1 MDNCAKNVIFVPMN
15 MSDLRTEFPELS
27 ETVYGK
33 KLVYLDNAA
42 TSLKPLSVI
51 REWDEISMKY
61 TANLHRA
68 VHHIAELA
76 TEKYEAARE
85 AVREHIGAESTDEI
99 IFTSG
104 TTASINLVAFS
115 FGEAFVGKGDEII
128 VSEAEHHSNI
138 VPWQMLCERKSAVL
152 RVLPVDDEG
161 HLRLDSLKEMLGGRT
176 RLVCIAQVSNVLGLT
191 NPVKEIVDICHSAGC
206 PVLVDGAQG
215 IVHGGIDVRETDCDF
230 YAFSGHK
237 IYAAPGTGVL
247 YGKKSYLDRMPPY
260 MGGGEM
266 ISTVK
271 WTGTGYAAL
280 PHKFEAGTQNIS
292 GTPTLIP
299 ALKMWEE
306 MQSSDIQKNTEEVTD
321 YMLNA
326 LTSNPRIRLYGLPG
340 GEYAK
345 IPLFSFSVEHCHHE
359 DLALILDKMG
369 VAVRSGQMCAEP
381 LMDRY
386 GETGMLRASFAPYNT
401 VEEAKYLM
409 SSLERAVKML
419 DRK

>member
-1 MDNCAKNVIFVPMN
+1 MNV
-15 MSDLRTEFPELS
+15 SDFRKEFPELS

-33 KLVYLDNAA
+33 RLVYLDNAA
-42 TSLKPLSVI
+42 TSLRPQSVI
-51 REWDEISMKY
+51 GEWNEMSARY

-68 VHHIAELA
+68 VHHIAEVA
-76 TEKYEAARE
+76 TQKYEQARD
-85 AVREHIGAESTDEI
+85 AVREYINAGSREEI

-115 FGEAFVGKGDEII
+115 FGEAFVGPGDEII

-138 VPWQMLCERKSAVL
+138 VPWQMMCSRKGATL
-152 RVLPVDDEG
+152 KVLPVDDRG
-161 HLRLDSLKEMLGGRT
+161 HLRLDVLRELLNPRT
-176 RLVCIAQVSNVLGLT
+176 KLVCVTHVSNVLGLT
-191 NPVKEIVDICHSAGC
+191 NPIKEVVNICHSIGC
-206 PVLVDGAQG
+206 PVLTDGAQG
-215 IVHGGIDVRETDCDF
+215 IVHSGVDVRDIDCDF

-247 YGKKSYLDRMPPY
+247 YGKKYYLDKMPPY

-271 WTGTGYAAL
+271 WTGTSYAAA

-292 GTPTLIP
+292 GTPTLVQ
-299 ALKMWEE
+299 ALAVASETRSAE
-306 MQSSDIQKNTEEVTD
+306 LQKNMEEVVD

-326 LTSNPRIRLYGLPG
+326 LSSDSRFHLFGQPG
-340 GEYAK
+340 GGYEK
-345 IPLFSFSVEHCHHE
+345 IPLFSFSVEHLHHE

-381 LMDRY
+381 LMDRF
-386 GETGMLRASFAPYNT
+386 GVTGMLRASFAPYNT

-409 SSLERAVKML
+409 SSLEKAIKML

>member
-1 MDNCAKNVIFVPMN
+1 MNV
-15 MSDLRTEFPELS
+15 SDFRKEFPELS

-33 KLVYLDNAA
+33 RLVYLDNAA
-42 TSLKPLSVI
+42 TSLRPQSVI
-51 REWDEISMKY
+51 GEWNEMSARY

-68 VHHIAELA
+68 VHHIAEVA
-76 TEKYEAARE
+76 TQKYEQARD
-85 AVREHIGAESTDEI
+85 AVREYINAGRREEI

-115 FGEAFVGKGDEII
+115 FGEAFVGPGDEII

-138 VPWQMLCERKSAVL
+138 VPWQMMCSRKGATL
-152 RVLPVDDEG
+152 KVLPVDDQG
-161 HLRLDSLKEMLGGRT
+161 HLRLDVLRELLNPRT
-176 RLVCIAQVSNVLGLT
+176 RLVCVTQVSNVLGLT
-191 NPVKEIVDICHSAGC
+191 NPIKEVVNICHSIGC
-206 PVLVDGAQG
+206 PVLTDGAQG
-215 IVHGGIDVRETDCDF
+215 IVHSGVDVRDIDCDF

-247 YGKKSYLDRMPPY
+247 YGKKYYLDKMPPY

-271 WTGTGYAAL
+271 WTGTSYAAA

-292 GTPTLIP
+292 GTPTLVQ
-299 ALKMWEE
+299 ALAVASETRSAE
-306 MQSSDIQKNTEEVTD
+306 LQKNMAEVVD

-326 LTSNPRIRLYGLPG
+326 LSSDSRFHLFGQPG
-340 GEYAK
+340 GGYEK
-345 IPLFSFSVEHCHHE
+345 IPLFSFSVEHLHHE

-381 LMDRY
+381 LMDRF
-386 GETGMLRASFAPYNT
+386 GVTGMLRASFAPYNT

-409 SSLERAVKML
+409 SSLEKAIKML

>member
-1 MDNCAKNVIFVPMN
+1 MNV
-15 MSDLRTEFPELS
+15 SDFRKEFPELS

-33 KLVYLDNAA
+33 RLVYLDNAA
-42 TSLKPLSVI
+42 TSLRPQSVI
-51 REWDEISMKY
+51 GEWNEMSARY

-68 VHHIAELA
+68 VHHIAEVA
-76 TEKYEAARE
+76 TQKYEQARD
-85 AVREHIGAESTDEI
+85 AVREYINAGSREEI

-115 FGEAFVGKGDEII
+115 FGEAFVGPGDEII

-138 VPWQMLCERKSAVL
+138 VPWQMMCSRKGATL
-152 RVLPVDDEG
+152 KVLPVDDQG
-161 HLRLDSLKEMLGGRT
+161 HLGLDVLRELLNPRT
-176 RLVCIAQVSNVLGLT
+176 KLVCVTQVSNVLGLT
-191 NPVKEIVDICHSAGC
+191 NPIKEVVNICHSIGC
-206 PVLVDGAQG
+206 PVLTDGAQG
-215 IVHGGIDVRETDCDF
+215 IVHSGVDVRDIDCDF

-247 YGKKSYLDRMPPY
+247 YGKKYYLDKMPPY

-271 WTGTGYAAL
+271 WTGTSYAAS

-292 GTPTLIP
+292 GTPTLVQ
-299 ALKMWEE
+299 ALAVASESRSAE
-306 MQSSDIQKNTEEVTD
+306 LQKNMEEVVD

-326 LTSNPRIRLYGLPG
+326 LSSDSRFHLFGQPG
-340 GEYAK
+340 GGYEK
-345 IPLFSFSVEHCHHE
+345 IPLFSFSVEHLHHE

-381 LMDRY
+381 LMDRF
-386 GETGMLRASFAPYNT
+386 GVTGMLRASFAPYNT

-409 SSLERAVKML
+409 SSLEKAIKML

>member
-1 MDNCAKNVIFVPMN
+1 MNV
-15 MSDLRTEFPELS
+15 SDFRKEFPELS

-33 KLVYLDNAA
+33 RLVYLDNAA
-42 TSLKPLSVI
+42 TSLRPQSVI
-51 REWDEISMKY
+51 GEWNEMSARY

-68 VHHIAELA
+68 VHHIAEVA
-76 TEKYEAARE
+76 TQKYEQARD
-85 AVREHIGAESTDEI
+85 AVREYINAGSREEI

-115 FGEAFVGKGDEII
+115 FGEAFVGPGDEII

-138 VPWQMLCERKSAVL
+138 VPWQMMCSRKGATL
-152 RVLPVDDEG
+152 KVLPVDDRG
-161 HLRLDSLKEMLGGRT
+161 HLRLDVLRELLNPRT
-176 RLVCIAQVSNVLGLT
+176 KLVCVTQVSNVLGLT
-191 NPVKEIVDICHSAGC
+191 NPIKEIVNICHSIGC
-206 PVLVDGAQG
+206 PVLADGAQG
-215 IVHGGIDVRETDCDF
+215 IVHSGVDVRDIDCDF

-247 YGKKSYLDRMPPY
+247 YGKKYYLDKMPPY

-271 WTGTGYAAL
+271 WTGTSYAAS

-292 GTPTLIP
+292 GTPTLVQ
-299 ALKMWEE
+299 ALTVASETRSAE
-306 MQSSDIQKNTEEVTD
+306 LQKNMEEVVD

-326 LTSNPRIRLYGLPG
+326 LSSDSRFHLFGQPG
-340 GEYAK
+340 GGYEK
-345 IPLFSFSVEHCHHE
+345 IPLFSFSVEHLHHE

-381 LMDRY
+381 LMDRF
-386 GETGMLRASFAPYNT
+386 GVTGMLRASFAPYNT

-409 SSLERAVKML
+409 SSLEKAIKML

>member
-1 MDNCAKNVIFVPMN
+1 MNV
-15 MSDLRTEFPELS
+15 SDFRKEFPELS

-33 KLVYLDNAA
+33 RLVYLDNAA
-42 TSLKPLSVI
+42 TSLRPQSVI
-51 REWDEISMKY
+51 GEWNEMSARY

-68 VHHIAELA
+68 VHHIAEIA
-76 TEKYEAARE
+76 TQKYEQARD
-85 AVREHIGAESTDEI
+85 AVREYINAGSREEI

-115 FGEAFVGKGDEII
+115 FGEAFVGPGDEII

-138 VPWQMLCERKSAVL
+138 VPWQMMCSRKGATL
-152 RVLPVDDEG
+152 KVLPVDDQG
-161 HLRLDSLKEMLGGRT
+161 HFRLDVLRELLNPRT
-176 RLVCIAQVSNVLGLT
+176 RLVCVTQVSNVLGLT
-191 NPVKEIVDICHSAGC
+191 NPIKEVVNICHSIGC
-206 PVLVDGAQG
+206 PVLADGAQG
-215 IVHGGIDVRETDCDF
+215 IVHSGVDVRDIDCDF

-247 YGKKSYLDRMPPY
+247 YGKKYYLDKMPPY

-271 WTGTGYAAL
+271 WTGTSYAAT

-292 GTPTLIP
+292 GTPTLVQ
-299 ALKMWEE
+299 ALAVASETRSAE
-306 MQSSDIQKNTEEVTD
+306 LQKNMEEVVD

-326 LTSNPRIRLYGLPG
+326 LSSDSRFHLFGQPG
-340 GEYAK
+340 GGYEK
-345 IPLFSFSVEHCHHE
+345 IPLFSFSVEHLHHE

-381 LMDRY
+381 LMDRF
-386 GETGMLRASFAPYNT
+386 GVTGMLRASFAPYNT

-409 SSLERAVKML
+409 SSLEKAIKML

>member
-1 MDNCAKNVIFVPMN
+1 MNV
-15 MSDLRTEFPELS
+15 SDFRKEFPELS

-33 KLVYLDNAA
+33 RLVYLDNAA
-42 TSLKPLSVI
+42 TSLRPKSVI
-51 REWDEISMKY
+51 GEWNEMSARY

-68 VHHIAELA
+68 VHHIAEVA
-76 TEKYEAARE
+76 TQKYEQARD
-85 AVREHIGAESTDEI
+85 AVREYINAGSREEI

-115 FGEAFVGKGDEII
+115 FGEAFVGPGDEII

-138 VPWQMLCERKSAVL
+138 VPWQMMCSRKGATL
-152 RVLPVDDEG
+152 KVLPVDDQG
-161 HLRLDSLKEMLGGRT
+161 HLRLDVLRELLNPRT
-176 RLVCIAQVSNVLGLT
+176 RLVCVTQVSNVLGLT
-191 NPVKEIVDICHSAGC
+191 NPIKEVVNICHSIGC
-206 PVLVDGAQG
+206 PVLTDGAQG
-215 IVHGGIDVRETDCDF
+215 IVHSGVDVRDIDCDF

-247 YGKKSYLDRMPPY
+247 YGKKYYLDKMPPY

-271 WTGTGYAAL
+271 WTGTSYAAA

-292 GTPTLIP
+292 GTPTLVQ
-299 ALKMWEE
+299 ALAVAAETRSAE
-306 MQSSDIQKNTEEVTD
+306 LQKNMEEVVD

-326 LTSNPRIRLYGLPG
+326 LSSDSRFHLFGQPG
-340 GEYAK
+340 GGYEK
-345 IPLFSFSVEHCHHE
+345 IPLFSFSVEHLHHE

-381 LMDRY
+381 LMDRF
-386 GETGMLRASFAPYNT
+386 GVTGMLRASFAPYNT

-409 SSLERAVKML
+409 SSLEKAIKML

>member
-1 MDNCAKNVIFVPMN
+1 MNV
-15 MSDLRTEFPELS
+15 SDFRKEFPELS

-33 KLVYLDNAA
+33 RLVYLDNAA
-42 TSLKPLSVI
+42 TSLRPQSVI
-51 REWDEISMKY
+51 GEWNEMSARY

-68 VHHIAELA
+68 VHHIAEVA
-76 TEKYEAARE
+76 TQKYEQARD
-85 AVREHIGAESTDEI
+85 AVREYINAGSREEI

-115 FGEAFVGKGDEII
+115 FGEAFVEPGDEII

-138 VPWQMLCERKSAVL
+138 VPWQMMCSRKGATL
-152 RVLPVDDEG
+152 KVLPVDDRG
-161 HLRLDSLKEMLGGRT
+161 HLRLDVLRELLNPRT
-176 RLVCIAQVSNVLGLT
+176 KLVCVTQVSNVLGLT
-191 NPVKEIVDICHSAGC
+191 NPIKEVVNICHSIGC
-206 PVLVDGAQG
+206 PVLTDGAQG
-215 IVHGGIDVRETDCDF
+215 IVHSGVDVRDIDCDF

-247 YGKKSYLDRMPPY
+247 YGKKYYLDKMPPY

-271 WTGTGYAAL
+271 WTGTSYAAS

-292 GTPTLIP
+292 GTPTLVQ
-299 ALKMWEE
+299 ALAVASETRSAE
-306 MQSSDIQKNTEEVTD
+306 LQKNMEEVVD

-326 LTSNPRIRLYGLPG
+326 LSSDSRFHLFGQPG
-340 GEYAK
+340 GGYEK
-345 IPLFSFSVEHCHHE
+345 IPLFSFSVEHLHHE

-381 LMDRY
+381 LMDRF
-386 GETGMLRASFAPYNT
+386 GVTGMLRASFAPYNT

-409 SSLERAVKML
+409 SSLEKAIKML

>member
-1 MDNCAKNVIFVPMN
+1 MNV
-15 MSDLRTEFPELS
+15 SDFRKEFPELS

-33 KLVYLDNAA
+33 RLVYLDNAA
-42 TSLKPLSVI
+42 TSLRPQSVI
-51 REWDEISMKY
+51 GEWNEMSARY

-68 VHHIAELA
+68 VHHIAEVA
-76 TEKYEAARE
+76 TQKYEQARD
-85 AVREHIGAESTDEI
+85 AVREYINAGSREEI

-115 FGEAFVGKGDEII
+115 FGEAFVGPGDEII

-138 VPWQMLCERKSAVL
+138 VPWQMMCGRKGATL
-152 RVLPVDDEG
+152 KVLPVNDRG
-161 HLRLDSLKEMLGGRT
+161 HLRLDVLRELLNPRT
-176 RLVCIAQVSNVLGLT
+176 KLVCVTQVSNVLGLT
-191 NPVKEIVDICHSAGC
+191 NPIKEVVNICHSIGC
-206 PVLVDGAQG
+206 PVLTDGAQG
-215 IVHGGIDVRETDCDF
+215 IVHLGVDVRDIDCDF

-247 YGKKSYLDRMPPY
+247 YGKKYYLDKMPPY

-271 WTGTGYAAL
+271 WTGTSYAAS

-292 GTPTLIP
+292 GTPTLVQ
-299 ALKMWEE
+299 ALAVASETRSAE
-306 MQSSDIQKNTEEVTD
+306 LQKNMEEVVD

-326 LTSNPRIRLYGLPG
+326 LSSDSRFRLFGQPG
-340 GEYAK
+340 GGYEK
-345 IPLFSFSVEHCHHE
+345 IPLFSFSVEHLHHE

-381 LMDRY
+381 LMDRF
-386 GETGMLRASFAPYNT
+386 GVTGMLRASFAPYNT
-401 VEEAKYLM
+401 VEEAKYMM
-409 SSLERAVKML
+409 SSLEKAIKML

>member
-1 MDNCAKNVIFVPMN
+1 MNV
-15 MSDLRTEFPELS
+15 SDFRKEFPELS

-33 KLVYLDNAA
+33 RLVYLDNAA
-42 TSLKPLSVI
+42 TSLRPQSVI
-51 REWDEISMKY
+51 GEWNEMSARY

-68 VHHIAELA
+68 VHHIAEVA
-76 TEKYEAARE
+76 TQKYEQARD
-85 AVREHIGAESTDEI
+85 AVREYINAGSREEI

-115 FGEAFVGKGDEII
+115 FGEAFVGPGDEII

-138 VPWQMLCERKSAVL
+138 VPWQMMCSRKGATL
-152 RVLPVDDEG
+152 KVLPVDDQG
-161 HLRLDSLKEMLGGRT
+161 HLRLDVLRELLNPRT
-176 RLVCIAQVSNVLGLT
+176 RLVCVTQVSNVLGLT
-191 NPVKEIVDICHSAGC
+191 NPIKEIVNICHSIGC
-206 PVLVDGAQG
+206 PVLTDGAQG
-215 IVHGGIDVRETDCDF
+215 IVHSGVDVRDIDCDF

-247 YGKKSYLDRMPPY
+247 YGKKYYLDKMPPY

-271 WTGTGYAAL
+271 WTGTSYAAA

-292 GTPTLIP
+292 GTPTLVQ
-299 ALKMWEE
+299 ALSVASETRSAE
-306 MQSSDIQKNTEEVTD
+306 LQKNMEEVVD

-326 LTSNPRIRLYGLPG
+326 LSSDSRFHLFGQPG
-340 GEYAK
+340 GGYEK
-345 IPLFSFSVEHCHHE
+345 IPLFSFSVEHLHHE

-381 LMDRY
+381 LMDRF
-386 GETGMLRASFAPYNT
+386 GVTGMLRASFAPYNT

-409 SSLERAVKML
+409 SSLEKAIKML

>member
-1 MDNCAKNVIFVPMN
+1 MNV
-15 MSDLRTEFPELS
+15 SDFRKEFPELS

-33 KLVYLDNAA
+33 RLVYLDNAA
-42 TSLKPLSVI
+42 TSLRPQSVI
-51 REWDEISMKY
+51 GEWNEMSARY

-68 VHHIAELA
+68 VHHIAEVA
-76 TEKYEAARE
+76 TQKYEQARD
-85 AVREHIGAESTDEI
+85 AVREYINAGSREEI

-115 FGEAFVGKGDEII
+115 FGEAFVGPGDEII

-138 VPWQMLCERKSAVL
+138 VPWQMMCSRKGATL
-152 RVLPVDDEG
+152 KVLPVDDRG
-161 HLRLDSLKEMLGGRT
+161 HLRLDVLRELLNPRT
-176 RLVCIAQVSNVLGLT
+176 KLVCVTQVSNVLGLI
-191 NPVKEIVDICHSAGC
+191 NPIKEIVNICHSIGC
-206 PVLVDGAQG
+206 PVLADGAQG
-215 IVHGGIDVRETDCDF
+215 IVHSGVDVRDIDCDF

-247 YGKKSYLDRMPPY
+247 YGKKYYLDKMPPY

-271 WTGTGYAAL
+271 WTGTSYAAT

-292 GTPTLIP
+292 GTPTLVQ
-299 ALKMWEE
+299 ALAVASETRSAE
-306 MQSSDIQKNTEEVTD
+306 LQKNMEEVVD

-326 LTSNPRIRLYGLPG
+326 LSSDSRFHLFGQPG
-340 GEYAK
+340 GGYEK
-345 IPLFSFSVEHCHHE
+345 IPLFSFSVEHLHHE

-381 LMDRY
+381 LMDRF
-386 GETGMLRASFAPYNT
+386 GVTGMLRASFAPYNT

-409 SSLERAVKML
+409 SSLEKAIKML

>member
-1 MDNCAKNVIFVPMN
+1 MNV
-15 MSDLRTEFPELS
+15 SDFRKEFPELS

-33 KLVYLDNAA
+33 RLVYLDNAA
-42 TSLKPLSVI
+42 TSLRPQSVI
-51 REWDEISMKY
+51 GEWNEMSARY

-68 VHHIAELA
+68 VHHIAEVA
-76 TEKYEAARE
+76 TQKYEQARD
-85 AVREHIGAESTDEI
+85 AVREYINAGSREEI

-115 FGEAFVGKGDEII
+115 FGEAFVEPGDEII

-138 VPWQMLCERKSAVL
+138 VPWQMMCSRKGATL
-152 RVLPVDDEG
+152 KVLPVDDRG
-161 HLRLDSLKEMLGGRT
+161 HLRLDVLRELLNPRT
-176 RLVCIAQVSNVLGLT
+176 KLVCVTQVSNVLGLT
-191 NPVKEIVDICHSAGC
+191 NPIKEVVNICHSIGC
-206 PVLVDGAQG
+206 PVLTDGAQG
-215 IVHGGIDVRETDCDF
+215 IVHSGVDVRDIDCDF

-247 YGKKSYLDRMPPY
+247 YGKKYYLDKMPPY

-271 WTGTGYAAL
+271 WTGTSYAAS

-292 GTPTLIP
+292 GTPTLVQ
-299 ALKMWEE
+299 ALTVASETRSAE
-306 MQSSDIQKNTEEVTD
+306 LQKNMEEVVD

-326 LTSNPRIRLYGLPG
+326 LSSDSRFHLFGQPG
-340 GEYAK
+340 CGYEK
-345 IPLFSFSVEHCHHE
+345 IPLFSFSVEHLHHE

-381 LMDRY
+381 LMDRF
-386 GETGMLRASFAPYNT
+386 GVTGMLRASFAPYNT

-409 SSLERAVKML
+409 SSLEKAIKML

>member
-1 MDNCAKNVIFVPMN
+1 MNV
-15 MSDLRTEFPELS
+15 SDFRKEFPELS

-33 KLVYLDNAA
+33 RLVYLDNAA
-42 TSLKPLSVI
+42 TSLRPQSVI
-51 REWDEISMKY
+51 GEWNEMSARY

-68 VHHIAELA
+68 VHHIAEVA
-76 TEKYEAARE
+76 TQKYEQARD
-85 AVREHIGAESTDEI
+85 AVREYINAGSREEI

-115 FGEAFVGKGDEII
+115 FGEAFVGPGDEII

-138 VPWQMLCERKSAVL
+138 VPWQMMCSRKGATL
-152 RVLPVDDEG
+152 KVLPVDDRG
-161 HLRLDSLKEMLGGRT
+161 HLRLDVLRELLNPRT
-176 RLVCIAQVSNVLGLT
+176 KLVCVTQVSNVLGLT
-191 NPVKEIVDICHSAGC
+191 NPIKEIVNICHSIGC
-206 PVLVDGAQG
+206 PVLADGAQG
-215 IVHGGIDVRETDCDF
+215 IVHSGVDVRDIDCDF

-247 YGKKSYLDRMPPY
+247 YGKKYYLDKMPPY

-271 WTGTGYAAL
+271 WTGTSYAAS

-292 GTPTLIP
+292 GTPTLVQ
-299 ALKMWEE
+299 ALAVASETRSAE
-306 MQSSDIQKNTEEVTD
+306 LQKNMEEVVD

-326 LTSNPRIRLYGLPG
+326 LSSDSRFHLFGQPG
-340 GEYAK
+340 GGYEK
-345 IPLFSFSVEHCHHE
+345 IPLFSFSVEHLHHE

-381 LMDRY
+381 LMDRF
-386 GETGMLRASFAPYNT
+386 GVTGMLRASFAPYNT

-409 SSLERAVKML
+409 SSLEKAIKML

>member
-1 MDNCAKNVIFVPMN
+1 MNV
-15 MSDLRTEFPELS
+15 SDFRKEFPELS

-33 KLVYLDNAA
+33 RLVYLDNAA
-42 TSLKPLSVI
+42 TSLRPQSVI
-51 REWDEISMKY
+51 GEWNEMSARY

-68 VHHIAELA
+68 VHHIAEVA
-76 TEKYEAARE
+76 TQKYEQARD
-85 AVREHIGAESTDEI
+85 AVREYINAGSREEI

-115 FGEAFVGKGDEII
+115 FGEAFVGPGDEII

-138 VPWQMLCERKSAVL
+138 VPWQMMCSRKGATL
-152 RVLPVDDEG
+152 KVLPVDDRG
-161 HLRLDSLKEMLGGRT
+161 HLRLDVLRELLNPRT
-176 RLVCIAQVSNVLGLT
+176 RLVCVTQVSNVLGLT
-191 NPVKEIVDICHSAGC
+191 NPIKEAVNICHSIGC
-206 PVLVDGAQG
+206 PVLTDGAQG
-215 IVHGGIDVRETDCDF
+215 IVHSGVDVRDIDCDF

-247 YGKKSYLDRMPPY
+247 YGKKYYLDKMPPY

-271 WTGTGYAAL
+271 WTGTSYAAA

-292 GTPTLIP
+292 GTPTLVQ
-299 ALKMWEE
+299 ALAVASETRSAE
-306 MQSSDIQKNTEEVTD
+306 LQKNMEEVVD

-326 LTSNPRIRLYGLPG
+326 LSSDSRFHLFGQPG
-340 GEYAK
+340 GGYEK
-345 IPLFSFSVEHCHHE
+345 IPLFSFSVEHLHHE

-381 LMDRY
+381 LMDRF
-386 GETGMLRASFAPYNT
+386 GVTGMLRASFAPYNT

-409 SSLERAVKML
+409 SSLEKAIKML

>member
-1 MDNCAKNVIFVPMN
+1 MNV
-15 MSDLRTEFPELS
+15 SDFRKEFPELS

-33 KLVYLDNAA
+33 RLVYLDNAA
-42 TSLKPLSVI
+42 TSLRPQSVI
-51 REWDEISMKY
+51 GEWNEMSARY

-68 VHHIAELA
+68 VHHIAEVA
-76 TEKYEAARE
+76 TQKYEQARD
-85 AVREHIGAESTDEI
+85 AVREYINAGSREEI

-115 FGEAFVGKGDEII
+115 FGEAFVGPGDEII

-138 VPWQMLCERKSAVL
+138 VPWQMMCSRKGATL
-152 RVLPVDDEG
+152 KVLPVDDQG
-161 HLRLDSLKEMLGGRT
+161 HLRLDVLRELLNPRT
-176 RLVCIAQVSNVLGLT
+176 KLVCVTQVSNVLGLT
-191 NPVKEIVDICHSAGC
+191 NPIKEVVNICHSIGC
-206 PVLVDGAQG
+206 PVLTDGAQG
-215 IVHGGIDVRETDCDF
+215 IVHSGVDVRDIDCDF

-247 YGKKSYLDRMPPY
+247 YGKKYYLDKMPPY

-271 WTGTGYAAL
+271 WTGTSYAAS

-292 GTPTLIP
+292 GTPTLVQ
-299 ALKMWEE
+299 ALAVASESRSAE
-306 MQSSDIQKNTEEVTD
+306 LQKNMEEVVD

-326 LTSNPRIRLYGLPG
+326 LSSDSRFHLFGQPG
-340 GEYAK
+340 GGYEK
-345 IPLFSFSVEHCHHE
+345 IPLFSFSVEHLHHE

-381 LMDRY
+381 LMDRF
-386 GETGMLRASFAPYNT
+386 GVTGMLRASFAPYNT

-409 SSLERAVKML
+409 SSLEKAIKML

>member
-1 MDNCAKNVIFVPMN
+1 MNV
-15 MSDLRTEFPELS
+15 SDFRKEFPELS

-33 KLVYLDNAA
+33 RLVYLDNAA
-42 TSLKPLSVI
+42 TSLRPQSVI
-51 REWDEISMKY
+51 GEWNEMSARY

-68 VHHIAELA
+68 VHHIAEVA
-76 TEKYEAARE
+76 TQKYEQARD
-85 AVREHIGAESTDEI
+85 AVREYINAGSREEI
-99 IFTSG
+99 VFTSG

-115 FGEAFVGKGDEII
+115 FGEAFVGPGDEII

-138 VPWQMLCERKSAVL
+138 VPWQMMCSRKGATL
-152 RVLPVDDEG
+152 KVLPVDDQG
-161 HLRLDSLKEMLGGRT
+161 HLRLDVLRELLNPRT
-176 RLVCIAQVSNVLGLT
+176 KLVCVTQVSNVLGLT
-191 NPVKEIVDICHSAGC
+191 NPIKEVVNICHSIGC
-206 PVLVDGAQG
+206 PVLTDGAQG
-215 IVHGGIDVRETDCDF
+215 IVHSGVDVRDIDCDF

-247 YGKKSYLDRMPPY
+247 YGKKYYLDKMPPY

-271 WTGTGYAAL
+271 WTGTSYAAS

-292 GTPTLIP
+292 GTPTLVQ
-299 ALKMWEE
+299 ALAVASETRSAE
-306 MQSSDIQKNTEEVTD
+306 LQKNMEEVVD

-326 LTSNPRIRLYGLPG
+326 LSSDSRFHLFGQPG
-340 GEYAK
+340 GGYEK
-345 IPLFSFSVEHCHHE
+345 IPLFSFSVEHLHHE

-381 LMDRY
+381 LMDRF
-386 GETGMLRASFAPYNT
+386 GVTGMLRASFAPYNT

-409 SSLERAVKML
+409 SSLEKAIKML

>member
-1 MDNCAKNVIFVPMN
+1 MNV
-15 MSDLRTEFPELS
+15 SDFRKEFPELS

-33 KLVYLDNAA
+33 RLVYLDNAA
-42 TSLKPLSVI
+42 TSLRPQSVI
-51 REWDEISMKY
+51 GEWNEMSARY

-68 VHHIAELA
+68 VHHIAEVA
-76 TEKYEAARE
+76 TQKYEQARD
-85 AVREHIGAESTDEI
+85 AVREYINAGSREEI

-115 FGEAFVGKGDEII
+115 FGEAFVGPGDEII

-138 VPWQMLCERKSAVL
+138 VPWQMMCSRKGATL
-152 RVLPVDDEG
+152 KVLPVDDQG
-161 HLRLDSLKEMLGGRT
+161 HLRLDVLRELLNPRT
-176 RLVCIAQVSNVLGLT
+176 RLVCVTQVSNVLGLT
-191 NPVKEIVDICHSAGC
+191 NPIKEVVNICHSIGC
-206 PVLVDGAQG
+206 PVLADGAQG
-215 IVHGGIDVRETDCDF
+215 IVHSGVDVRDIDCDF

-247 YGKKSYLDRMPPY
+247 YGKKYYLDKMPPY

-271 WTGTGYAAL
+271 WTGTSYADS

-292 GTPTLIP
+292 GTPTLVQ
-299 ALKMWEE
+299 ALAVASETRSAE
-306 MQSSDIQKNTEEVTD
+306 LQKNMEEVVD

-326 LTSNPRIRLYGLPG
+326 LSSDSRFHLFGQPG
-340 GEYAK
+340 GGYEK
-345 IPLFSFSVEHCHHE
+345 IPLFSFSVEHLHHE

-381 LMDRY
+381 LMDRF
-386 GETGMLRASFAPYNT
+386 GVTGMLRASFAPYNT

-409 SSLERAVKML
+409 SSLEKAIKML

>member
-1 MDNCAKNVIFVPMN
+1 MNV
-15 MSDLRTEFPELS
+15 SDFRKEFPELS

-33 KLVYLDNAA
+33 RLVYLDNAA
-42 TSLKPLSVI
+42 TSLRPQSVI
-51 REWDEISMKY
+51 GEWNEMSARY

-68 VHHIAELA
+68 VHHIAEVA
-76 TEKYEAARE
+76 TQKYEQARD
-85 AVREHIGAESTDEI
+85 AVREYINAGSREEI

-115 FGEAFVGKGDEII
+115 FGEAFVGPGDEII

-138 VPWQMLCERKSAVL
+138 VPWQMMCSRKGATL
-152 RVLPVDDEG
+152 KVLPVDDQG
-161 HLRLDSLKEMLGGRT
+161 HLRLDVLRELLNPRT
-176 RLVCIAQVSNVLGLT
+176 RLVCVTQVSNVLGLT
-191 NPVKEIVDICHSAGC
+191 NPIKEIVNICHSIGC
-206 PVLVDGAQG
+206 PVLADGAQG
-215 IVHGGIDVRETDCDF
+215 IVHSGVDVRDIDCDF

-247 YGKKSYLDRMPPY
+247 YGKKYYLDKMPPY

-271 WTGTGYAAL
+271 WTGTSYAAS

-292 GTPTLIP
+292 GTPTLVQ
-299 ALKMWEE
+299 ALAVASETRSAE
-306 MQSSDIQKNTEEVTD
+306 LHKNMEEVVD

-326 LTSNPRIRLYGLPG
+326 LSSDSRFHLFGQPG
-340 GEYAK
+340 DGYEK
-345 IPLFSFSVEHCHHE
+345 IPLFSFSVEHLHHE

-381 LMDRY
+381 LMDRF
-386 GETGMLRASFAPYNT
+386 GVTGMLRASFAPYNT

-409 SSLERAVKML
+409 SSLEKAIKML

>member
-1 MDNCAKNVIFVPMN
+1 MNV
-15 MSDLRTEFPELS
+15 SDFRKEFPELS

-33 KLVYLDNAA
+33 RLVYLDNAA
-42 TSLKPLSVI
+42 TSLRPQSVI
-51 REWDEISMKY
+51 GEWNEMSARY

-68 VHHIAELA
+68 VHHIAEVA
-76 TEKYEAARE
+76 TQKYEQARD
-85 AVREHIGAESTDEI
+85 AVREYLNAGSREEI

-115 FGEAFVGKGDEII
+115 FGEAFVGPGDEII

-138 VPWQMLCERKSAVL
+138 VPWQMMCSRKGATL
-152 RVLPVDDEG
+152 KVLPVDDQG
-161 HLRLDSLKEMLGGRT
+161 HLRLDVLRELLNPRT
-176 RLVCIAQVSNVLGLT
+176 RLVCVTQVSNVLGLT
-191 NPVKEIVDICHSAGC
+191 NPIKEVVNICHSIGC
-206 PVLVDGAQG
+206 PVLTDGAQG
-215 IVHGGIDVRETDCDF
+215 IVHSGVDVRDIDCDF

-247 YGKKSYLDRMPPY
+247 YGKKYYLDKMPPY

-271 WTGTGYAAL
+271 WTGTSYAAA

-292 GTPTLIP
+292 GTPTLVQ
-299 ALKMWEE
+299 ALAVASETRSAE
-306 MQSSDIQKNTEEVTD
+306 LQKNMEEVVD

-326 LTSNPRIRLYGLPG
+326 LSSDSRFHLFGQPG
-340 GEYAK
+340 GGYEK
-345 IPLFSFSVEHCHHE
+345 IPLFSFSVEHLHHE

-381 LMDRY
+381 LMDRF
-386 GETGMLRASFAPYNT
+386 GVTGMLRASFAPYNT

-409 SSLERAVKML
+409 SSLEKAIKML

>member
-1 MDNCAKNVIFVPMN
+1 MNV
-15 MSDLRTEFPELS
+15 SDFRKEFPELS

-33 KLVYLDNAA
+33 RLVYLDNAA
-42 TSLKPLSVI
+42 TSLRPQSVI
-51 REWDEISMKY
+51 GEWNEMSARY

-68 VHHIAELA
+68 VHHIAEVA
-76 TEKYEAARE
+76 TQKYEQARD
-85 AVREHIGAESTDEI
+85 AVREYINAGSREEI

-115 FGEAFVGKGDEII
+115 FGEAFVGPGDEII

-138 VPWQMLCERKSAVL
+138 VPWQMMCGRKGATL
-152 RVLPVDDEG
+152 KVLPVDDQG
-161 HLRLDSLKEMLGGRT
+161 HLRLDVLRELLNPRT
-176 RLVCIAQVSNVLGLT
+176 RLVCVTQVSNVLGLT
-191 NPVKEIVDICHSAGC
+191 NPIKEVVNICHSIGC
-206 PVLVDGAQG
+206 PVLADGAQG
-215 IVHGGIDVRETDCDF
+215 IVHSGVDVRDIDCDF

-247 YGKKSYLDRMPPY
+247 YGKKYYLDKMPPY

-271 WTGTGYAAL
+271 WTGTSYAAA

-292 GTPTLIP
+292 GTPTLVQ
-299 ALKMWEE
+299 ALAVASETRSAE
-306 MQSSDIQKNTEEVTD
+306 LQKNMEEVVD

-326 LTSNPRIRLYGLPG
+326 LSSDSRLHLFGQPG
-340 GEYAK
+340 GGYEK
-345 IPLFSFSVEHCHHE
+345 IPLFSFSVEHLHHE

-381 LMDRY
+381 LMDRF
-386 GETGMLRASFAPYNT
+386 GVTGMLRASFAPYNT

-409 SSLERAVKML
+409 SSLEKAIKML

>member
-1 MDNCAKNVIFVPMN
+1 MNV
-15 MSDLRTEFPELS
+15 SDFRKEFPELS

-33 KLVYLDNAA
+33 RLVYLDNAA
-42 TSLKPLSVI
+42 TSLRPQSVI
-51 REWDEISMKY
+51 GEWNEMSARY

-68 VHHIAELA
+68 VHHIAEVA
-76 TEKYEAARE
+76 TQKYEQARD
-85 AVREHIGAESTDEI
+85 AVREYINAGSREEI

-115 FGEAFVGKGDEII
+115 FGEAFVEPGDEII

-138 VPWQMLCERKSAVL
+138 VPWQMMCSRKGATL
-152 RVLPVDDEG
+152 KVLPVDDQG
-161 HLRLDSLKEMLGGRT
+161 HLRLDVLRELLNPRT
-176 RLVCIAQVSNVLGLT
+176 KLVCVTQVSNVLGLT
-191 NPVKEIVDICHSAGC
+191 NPIKEIVNICHSIGC
-206 PVLVDGAQG
+206 PVLTDGAQG
-215 IVHGGIDVRETDCDF
+215 IVHSGVDVRDIDCDF

-247 YGKKSYLDRMPPY
+247 YGKKYYLDKMPPY

-271 WTGTGYAAL
+271 WTGTSYAAA

-292 GTPTLIP
+292 GTPTLVQ
-299 ALKMWEE
+299 ALTVASETRSAE
-306 MQSSDIQKNTEEVTD
+306 LQKNMEEVVD

-326 LTSNPRIRLYGLPG
+326 LSSDSRFHLFGQPG
-340 GEYAK
+340 CGYEK
-345 IPLFSFSVEHCHHE
+345 IPLFSFSVEHLHHE

-381 LMDRY
+381 LMDRF
-386 GETGMLRASFAPYNT
+386 GVTGMLRASFAPYNT
-401 VEEAKYLM
+401 VEDAKYLM
-409 SSLERAVKML
+409 SSLEKAIKML

>member
-1 MDNCAKNVIFVPMN
+1 MNV
-15 MSDLRTEFPELS
+15 SDFRKEFPELS

-33 KLVYLDNAA
+33 RLVYLDNAA
-42 TSLKPLSVI
+42 TSLRPQSVI
-51 REWDEISMKY
+51 GEWNEMSARY

-68 VHHIAELA
+68 VHHIAEVA
-76 TEKYEAARE
+76 TQKYEQARD
-85 AVREHIGAESTDEI
+85 AVREYINAGSREEI

-115 FGEAFVGKGDEII
+115 FGEAFVGPGDEII

-138 VPWQMLCERKSAVL
+138 VPWQMMCSRKGATL
-152 RVLPVDDEG
+152 KVLPVDDRG
-161 HLRLDSLKEMLGGRT
+161 HLRLDVLRELLNPRT
-176 RLVCIAQVSNVLGLT
+176 RLVCVTQVSNVLGLT
-191 NPVKEIVDICHSAGC
+191 NPIKEIVNICHSIGC
-206 PVLVDGAQG
+206 PVLTDGAQG
-215 IVHGGIDVRETDCDF
+215 IVHSGVDVRDIDCDF

-247 YGKKSYLDRMPPY
+247 YGKKYYLDKMPPY

-271 WTGTGYAAL
+271 WTGTSYAAS

-292 GTPTLIP
+292 GTPTLVQ
-299 ALKMWEE
+299 ALAVASETRSAE
-306 MQSSDIQKNTEEVTD
+306 LQKNMEEVVD

-326 LTSNPRIRLYGLPG
+326 LSSDSRFHLFGQPG
-340 GEYAK
+340 GGYEK
-345 IPLFSFSVEHCHHE
+345 IPLFSFSVEHLHHE

-381 LMDRY
+381 LMDRF
-386 GETGMLRASFAPYNT
+386 GVTGMLRASFAPYNT

-409 SSLERAVKML
+409 SSLEKAIKML

>member
-1 MDNCAKNVIFVPMN
+1 MNV
-15 MSDLRTEFPELS
+15 SDFRKEFPELS

-33 KLVYLDNAA
+33 RLVYLDNAA
-42 TSLKPLSVI
+42 TSLRPQSVI
-51 REWDEISMKY
+51 GEWNEMSARY

-68 VHHIAELA
+68 VHHIAEVA
-76 TEKYEAARE
+76 TQKYEQARD
-85 AVREHIGAESTDEI
+85 AVREYINAGSREEI

-115 FGEAFVGKGDEII
+115 FGEAFVGPGDEII

-138 VPWQMLCERKSAVL
+138 VPWQMMCSRKGATL
-152 RVLPVDDEG
+152 KVLPVDDQG
-161 HLRLDSLKEMLGGRT
+161 HLRLDVLRELLNPRT
-176 RLVCIAQVSNVLGLT
+176 RLVCVTQVSNVLGLT
-191 NPVKEIVDICHSAGC
+191 NPIKEIVNICHSIGC
-206 PVLVDGAQG
+206 PVLADGAQG
-215 IVHGGIDVRETDCDF
+215 IVHSGVDVRDIDCDF

-247 YGKKSYLDRMPPY
+247 YGKKYYLDKMPPY

-266 ISTVK
+266 ILTVK
-271 WTGTGYAAL
+271 WTGTSYAAA

-292 GTPTLIP
+292 GTPTLVQ
-299 ALKMWEE
+299 ALAVASEARSAE
-306 MQSSDIQKNTEEVTD
+306 LQKNMEEVVD

-326 LTSNPRIRLYGLPG
+326 LSSDSRFHLFGQPG
-340 GEYAK
+340 GGYEK
-345 IPLFSFSVEHCHHE
+345 IPLFSFSVEHLHHE

-381 LMDRY
+381 LMDRF
-386 GETGMLRASFAPYNT
+386 GVTGMLRASFAPYNT

-409 SSLERAVKML
+409 SSLEKAIKML

>member
-1 MDNCAKNVIFVPMN
+1 MNV
-15 MSDLRTEFPELS
+15 SDFRKEFPELS

-33 KLVYLDNAA
+33 RLVYLDNAA
-42 TSLKPLSVI
+42 TSLRPQSVI
-51 REWDEISMKY
+51 GEWNEMSARY

-68 VHHIAELA
+68 VHHIAEVA
-76 TEKYEAARE
+76 TQKYEQARD
-85 AVREHIGAESTDEI
+85 AVREYINAGSREEI

-115 FGEAFVGKGDEII
+115 FGEAFVGPGDEII

-138 VPWQMLCERKSAVL
+138 VPWQMMCSRKGATL
-152 RVLPVDDEG
+152 KVLPVDDQG
-161 HLRLDSLKEMLGGRT
+161 HLRLDVLRELLNPRT
-176 RLVCIAQVSNVLGLT
+176 RLVCVTQVSNVLGLT
-191 NPVKEIVDICHSAGC
+191 NPIKEIVNICHSIGC
-206 PVLVDGAQG
+206 PVLADGAQG
-215 IVHGGIDVRETDCDF
+215 IVHSGVDVRDIDCDF

-247 YGKKSYLDRMPPY
+247 YGKKYYLDKMPPY

-271 WTGTGYAAL
+271 WTGTSYAAL

-292 GTPTLIP
+292 GTPTLVQ
-299 ALKMWEE
+299 ALAVASETRSAE
-306 MQSSDIQKNTEEVTD
+306 LQKNMEEVVD

-326 LTSNPRIRLYGLPG
+326 LSSDSRFHLFGQPG
-340 GEYAK
+340 GGYEK
-345 IPLFSFSVEHCHHE
+345 IPLFSFSVEHLHHE

-381 LMDRY
+381 LMDRF
-386 GETGMLRASFAPYNT
+386 GVTGMLRASFAPYNT

-409 SSLERAVKML
+409 SSLEKAIKML

>member
-1 MDNCAKNVIFVPMN
+1 MNV
-15 MSDLRTEFPELS
+15 SDFRKEFPELS

-33 KLVYLDNAA
+33 RLVYLDNAA
-42 TSLKPLSVI
+42 TSLRPQSVI
-51 REWDEISMKY
+51 GEWNEMSARY

-68 VHHIAELA
+68 VHHIAEVA
-76 TEKYEAARE
+76 TQKYEQARD
-85 AVREHIGAESTDEI
+85 AVREYINAGSREEI

-115 FGEAFVGKGDEII
+115 FGEAFVGPGDEII

-138 VPWQMLCERKSAVL
+138 VPWQMMCSRKGATL
-152 RVLPVDDEG
+152 KVLPVDDQG
-161 HLRLDSLKEMLGGRT
+161 HLRLDVLRELLNPRT
-176 RLVCIAQVSNVLGLT
+176 KLVCVTQVSNVLGLT
-191 NPVKEIVDICHSAGC
+191 NPIKEVVNICHSIGC
-206 PVLVDGAQG
+206 PVLTDGAQG
-215 IVHGGIDVRETDCDF
+215 IVHSGVDVRDIDCDF

-247 YGKKSYLDRMPPY
+247 YGKKYYLDKMPPY

-271 WTGTGYAAL
+271 WTGTSYAAS

-292 GTPTLIP
+292 GTPTLVQ
-299 ALKMWEE
+299 ALAVASESRSAE
-306 MQSSDIQKNTEEVTD
+306 LQKNMEEVVD

-326 LTSNPRIRLYGLPG
+326 LSSDSRFHLFGQPG
-340 GEYAK
+340 GGYEK
-345 IPLFSFSVEHCHHE
+345 IPLFSFSVEHLHHE

-381 LMDRY
+381 LMDRF
-386 GETGMLRASFAPYNT
+386 GVTGMLRASFAPYNT
-401 VEEAKYLM
+401 IEEAKYLM
-409 SSLERAVKML
+409 SSLEKAIKML

>member
-1 MDNCAKNVIFVPMN
+1 MNV
-15 MSDLRTEFPELS
+15 SDFRKEFPELY

-33 KLVYLDNAA
+33 RLVYLDNAA
-42 TSLKPLSVI
+42 TSLRPQSVI
-51 REWDEISMKY
+51 GEWNEMSARY

-68 VHHIAELA
+68 VHHIAEVA
-76 TEKYEAARE
+76 TQKYEQARD
-85 AVREHIGAESTDEI
+85 AVREYINAGSREEI

-115 FGEAFVGKGDEII
+115 FGEAFVGPGDEII
-128 VSEAEHHSNI
+128 VSEVEHHSNI
-138 VPWQMLCERKSAVL
+138 VPWQMMCSRKGATL
-152 RVLPVDDEG
+152 KVLPVDDQG
-161 HLRLDSLKEMLGGRT
+161 HLRLDVLRELLNPRT
-176 RLVCIAQVSNVLGLT
+176 KLVCVTQVSNVLGLT
-191 NPVKEIVDICHSAGC
+191 NPIKEVVNICHSIGC
-206 PVLVDGAQG
+206 PVLTDGAQG
-215 IVHGGIDVRETDCDF
+215 IVHSGVDVRDIDCDF

-247 YGKKSYLDRMPPY
+247 YGKKYYLDKMPPY

-271 WTGTGYAAL
+271 WTGTSYAAA

-292 GTPTLIP
+292 GTPTLVQ
-299 ALKMWEE
+299 ALAVASETRSAE
-306 MQSSDIQKNTEEVTD
+306 LQKNMEEVVD

-326 LTSNPRIRLYGLPG
+326 LSSDSRFHLFGQPWG
-340 GEYAK
+340 GYEK
-345 IPLFSFSVEHCHHE
+345 IPLFSFSVEHLHHE

-381 LMDRY
+381 LMDRF
-386 GETGMLRASFAPYNT
+386 GVTGMLRASFAPYNT

-409 SSLERAVKML
+409 SSLEKAIKML

>member
-1 MDNCAKNVIFVPMN
+1 MNV
-15 MSDLRTEFPELS
+15 SDFRKEFPELS

-33 KLVYLDNAA
+33 RLVYLDNAA
-42 TSLKPLSVI
+42 TSLRPQSVI
-51 REWDEISMKY
+51 GEWNEMSARY

-68 VHHIAELA
+68 VHHIAEVA
-76 TEKYEAARE
+76 TQKYEQARD
-85 AVREHIGAESTDEI
+85 AVREYINAGSREEI

-115 FGEAFVGKGDEII
+115 FGEAFVGPGDEII

-138 VPWQMLCERKSAVL
+138 VPWQMMCSRKGATL
-152 RVLPVDDEG
+152 KVLPVDDQG
-161 HLRLDSLKEMLGGRT
+161 HLRLDVLRELLNPRT
-176 RLVCIAQVSNVLGLT
+176 KLVCVTQVSNVLGLT
-191 NPVKEIVDICHSAGC
+191 NPIKEVVNICHSIGC
-206 PVLVDGAQG
+206 PVLTDGAQG
-215 IVHGGIDVRETDCDF
+215 IVHSGVDVRNIDCDF

-247 YGKKSYLDRMPPY
+247 YGKKYYLDKMPPY

-271 WTGTGYAAL
+271 WTGTSYAAS

-292 GTPTLIP
+292 GTPTLVQ
-299 ALKMWEE
+299 ALAVASETRSAE
-306 MQSSDIQKNTEEVTD
+306 LQKNMEEVVD

-326 LTSNPRIRLYGLPG
+326 LSSDSRFHLFGQPG
-340 GEYAK
+340 GGYEK
-345 IPLFSFSVEHCHHE
+345 IPLFSFSVEHLHHE

-381 LMDRY
+381 LMDRF
-386 GETGMLRASFAPYNT
+386 GVTGMLRASFAPYNT

-409 SSLERAVKML
+409 SSLEKAIKML